1 MVSHQAWWIL
11 LIGNLISGHLT
22 AIVLVGNHEREKI
35 FEGKIGLN
43 FIVKK
48 KKIEKKKLKKK
59 KCKFII
65 LLHNISN
72 KYIFLKKKRKKINFN
87 LYFFFLHLFLA
98 PLN

>member
-48 KKIEKKKLKKK
+48 KKNEKKK

-65 LLHNISN
+65 
-72 KYIFLKKKRKKINFN
+72 F
-87 LYFFFLHLFLA
+87 
-98 PLN
+98 